1 MATVIEAIAL
11 AQCRLG
17 AKCGRS
23 GKTTE

>member
-1 MATVIEAIAL
+1 MATVIEALAL